1 MCYVDFV
8 FKLNKMILFLKNLIL
23 YEYLNLLV
31 LNLDIFKLIIE
42 KFVLNVC
49 L

>member
-42 KFVLNVC
+42 KYVLNFC